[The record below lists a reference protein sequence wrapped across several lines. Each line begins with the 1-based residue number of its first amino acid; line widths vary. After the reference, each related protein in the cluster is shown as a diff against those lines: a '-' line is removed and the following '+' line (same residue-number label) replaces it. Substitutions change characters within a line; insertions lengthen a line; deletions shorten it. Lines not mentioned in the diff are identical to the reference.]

1 MSTPI
6 SQFCVPPLY
15 SMGEKLR
22 SVGICA
28 EVVSAN
34 MVEMIGS
41 NFLMIFISFKFY
53 RVKVR
58 FFAVNKEIP
67 FII

>member
-1 MSTPI
+1 M
-6 SQFCVPPLY
+6 
-15 SMGEKLR
+15 
-22 SVGICA
+22 GICA

-58 FFAVNKEIP
+58 LFAVNKEIP
-67 FII
+67 LHYLMFVKNR